1 VVRPLDLT
9 DPSPL
14 PGREPEKV
22 LLLLEV
28 VPEDADHWGVLESLR
43 GTTWEAGVKEITAES
58 LSHALHG
65 RFLPL
70 LRELGRDPRASARR
84 VADVEGVCK
93 IGKGCL
99 TWDEGLCRPG
109 GSKGKGRR
117 LKHGP
122 PECYEPP
129 LSDNAPMEAVEVFQ
143 RVVFAWREGRY
154 VVVVRGDG
162 FNVA

>member
-1 VVRPLDLT
+1 MRPLDLT

-14 PGREPEKV
+14 PGREPERV
-22 LLLLEV
+22 RLLMEL

-43 GTTWEAGVKEITAES
+43 GTSWESGVKEVSAES

-70 LRELGRDPRASARR
+70 LQALGRDPRASARR
-84 VADVEGVCK
+84 VLPAEGECNLK
-93 IGKGCL
+93 ASCL
-99 TWDEGLCRPG
+99 TWDAALCQPG

-122 PECYEPP
+122 PACYEPP
-129 LSDNAPMEAVEVFQ
+129 LSEGTPQEVVEALQ
-143 RVVFAWREGRY
+143 RVVFAWREGRH
-154 VVVVRGDG
+154 VIVVRGDG
-162 FNVA
+162 FNLA

>member
-1 VVRPLDLT
+1 VRPLDLT

-14 PGREPEKV
+14 PGREPERV
-22 LLLLEV
+22 LLLVES
-28 VPEDADHWGVLESLR
+28 VPEGSDHWGVLESLR
-43 GTTWEAGVKEITAES
+43 GTSWEAGVKEITAES

-70 LRELGRDPRASARR
+70 LQELGRDPRASARR
-84 VADVEGVCK
+84 VPAAEGACK
-93 IGKGCL
+93 LWKSCM
-99 TWDEGLCRPG
+99 TWDESLCRPG

-129 LSDNAPMEAVEVFQ
+129 LSDATPAEAVEAFQ
-143 RVVFAWREGRY
+143 RVVFAWREGRH
-154 VVVVRGDG
+154 VVIVRGDG